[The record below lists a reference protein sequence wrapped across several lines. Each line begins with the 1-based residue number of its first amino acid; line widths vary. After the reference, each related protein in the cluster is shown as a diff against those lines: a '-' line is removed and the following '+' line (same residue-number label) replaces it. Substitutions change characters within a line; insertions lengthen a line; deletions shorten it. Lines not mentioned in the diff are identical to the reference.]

1 MKIVGILNITPDSF
15 SDGGEYCSLDKALD
29 QASKMIDEGAD
40 IVDIGAESTR
50 PGAVALDAVE
60 EWSRLKAI
68 LPEIV
73 GLAHKRNREV
83 SFDSYHLANIKKSLE
98 CGIDYINDVTAFAD
112 IRIVDL
118 LKKSS
123 VKYILMHNLGVPVS
137 KEVVIAKD
145 KDVVLELKR
154 WFCGKMEYLQRHG
167 VAKDR
172 VIFDLGIGFGKDGEQ
187 SLELIQR
194 VNEFSDLGVEIYVG
208 HSRKSFLKD
217 VFQGISE
224 GRDVET
230 AYISSVLMQ
239 NNVGYIRVHN
249 VMMNKGLME
258 LSKRF

>member
-1 MKIVGILNITPDSF
+1 MKIVGILNIAPDSF
-15 SDGGEYCSLDKALD
+15 SDGGEYCSLDKALG
-29 QASKMIDEGAD
+29 QVSKMINEGAD

-50 PGAVALDAVE
+50 PGAIALDSVE
-60 EWSRLKAI
+60 EWRRLEAI
-68 LPEIV
+68 LPEV
-73 GLAHKRNREV
+73 VEFVHKRKREV
-83 SFDSYHLANIKKSLE
+83 SLDSYHLVNIKKALGY
-98 CGIDYINDVTAFAD
+98 GIDYINDVTAFSD

-154 WFCGKMEYLQRHG
+154 WFRSKVEFLQRHG

-172 VIFDLGIGFGKDGEQ
+172 VIFDLGIGFGKDAAQ
-187 SLELIQR
+187 SLELLQR
-194 VNEFSDLGVEIYVG
+194 VDEFSELGVEIYIG

-217 VFQGISE
+217 GFQGVSE

-239 NNVGYIRVHN
+239 KNVGYIRVHN
-249 VMMNKGLME
+249 VMMNKNLME
-258 LSKRF
+258 LSKVF